1 MISVKIIE
9 KLYIYFVFLMIGLNL
24 KIFQGL
30 YIYNLLIIIYL
41 LFNYNKISFY
51 KNVIIFIA
59 IYIISLCVPLIVQIF
74 YIDEYNI
81 SSFYIIFNIFIFIS
95 FISFLSLIKDININ
109 YNIVLFFLSLPI
121 FLSIIM
127 FINKPFEN
135 LMLNFYHIHRYPA
148 FGRYGGVFGSD
159 VNAFGLY
166 NSIIIFFLLIL
177 KRYYLINRIFV
188 SIVGFISLLGIL
200 LSGMRTGIIVLFVLL
215 MLFNWKLKLIKIKD
229 ISFMFILILATMF
242 FMYQFNDFVK
252 DIINYLIDRFSISH
266 LINDFHSG
274 DNGGNLRQAI
284 QYFNETVK
292 NYSFNSINTFFGL
305 DSTLNYV
312 DNYYIFSF
320 LKHGLLNVITIFI
333 LFFLIIFQYKRN
345 IFNIF
350 VLLMTFLFAIKGIFI
365 INNFY
370 MLVILYSI
378 FLWRKYENSYHS

>member
-59 IYIISLCVPLIVQIF
+59 IYITSLCVPLIVQIF